1 MTYKQILS
9 IEINPNSC
17 GNLICNESEI
27 LNKCSKDGLLK
38 NGSGVTWYIFSPN
51 YFHFDPSPK
60 DDNLNYCLS
69 YTFSVSL
76 CIYK

>member
-1 MTYKQILS
+1 MTYKQIVS

-38 NGSGVTWYIFSPN
+38 NGSGVT
-51 YFHFDPSPK
+51 
-60 DDNLNYCLS
+60 
-69 YTFSVSL
+69 
-76 CIYK
+76 